1 MLLKKMFAILSLV
14 PEKFREKLVTMYR
27 TSELQYRMNN
37 IYLRLQHFKLINSLI
52 QVKKMGKHTS
62 IYCFSVTAHNN
73 VIN

>member
-52 QVKKMGKHTS
+52 QVKKM
-62 IYCFSVTAHNN
+62 
-73 VIN
+73 